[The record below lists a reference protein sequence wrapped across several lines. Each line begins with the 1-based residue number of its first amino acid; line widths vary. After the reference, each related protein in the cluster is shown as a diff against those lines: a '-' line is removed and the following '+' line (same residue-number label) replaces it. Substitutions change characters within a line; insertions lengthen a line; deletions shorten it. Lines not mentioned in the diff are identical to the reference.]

1 MATNIAGLFTSPE
14 ELRQQRIADIE
25 RQRQAISGMGGS
37 WDSLLGQVAASGG
50 LIGNQLAE
58 NAAGMFGMKT
68 AEEAK
73 AAQLQDMA
81 NNYDLNTSTGL
92 ASFAKQLNDMGMTK
106 EAIMVMD
113 KYQSVLGTER
123 AEADRQERIAKGD
136 TRTMQKPIMVQEP
149 VWDTKKTK
157 VVGYKPVVKN
167 VSWTQTWNP
176 ESKTWEPAEPPTQ
189 GSTGEATSGKVSTA
203 SGQAR
208 AAQGTT
214 VQRPV
219 PPLDPE
225 QVKQDQ
231 KPLDPWDEFSR
242 NGMM

>member
-1 MATNIAGLFTSPE
+1 MATNIAGLFSNPNDIRAE
-14 ELRQQRIADIE
+14 RLNELAQ
-25 RQRQAISGMGGS
+25 QRQAISNMGGS
-37 WDSLLGQVAASGG
+37 MSDLLGQVAAGG
-50 LIGNQLAE
+50 GATGAMMAE
-58 NAAGMFGMKT
+58 GLGGMFGLKT
-68 AEEAK
+68 REEQK
-73 AAQLQDMA
+73 AAQLNDMA
-81 NNYDLNTSTGL
+81 STFDLNTSAGL

-157 VVGYKPVVKN
+157 VVGFKPVVKN

-176 ESKTWEPAEPPTQ
+176 ETKAWEPAEPPTQ
-189 GSTGEATSGKVSTA
+189 GSTGTASSGMVSTD
-203 SGQAR
+203 SGLAR

-219 PPLDPE
+219 PPPDPE
-225 QVKQDQ
+225 QVKEDQ

>member
-1 MATNIAGLFTSPE
+1 MATDLTGMFTTPE
-14 ELRQQRIADIE
+14 QLRQKRINDLMM
-25 RQRQAISGMGGS
+25 QQASNARMGGS
-37 WDSLLGQVAASGG
+37 MDALLGQVAAAGNVTGG
-50 LIGNQLAE
+50 ALTE
-58 NAAGMFGMKT
+58 AARGMFGLQS
-68 AEEAK
+68 ADEAK
-73 AAQLQDMA
+73 AATLNDMA
-81 NNYDLNTSTGL
+81 GNYDLNTSAGL
-92 ASFAKQLNDMGMTK
+92 ASFAKQLNDLGMTK
-106 EAIMVMD
+106 ESIMVMD

-123 AEADRQERIAKGD
+123 AEADRQERIAKGEI
-136 TRTMQKPIMVQEP
+136 RTMRKTIPVQVP
-149 VWDTKKTK
+149 VWNTKKTEIVGTK
-157 VVGYKPVVKN
+157 PEMQQVV
-167 VSWTQTWNP
+167 WTQTWNSDTK
-176 ESKTWEPAEPPTQ
+176 EWEPKEPPQ
-189 GSTGEATSGKVSTA
+189 SSLPAGASSGKVSTA